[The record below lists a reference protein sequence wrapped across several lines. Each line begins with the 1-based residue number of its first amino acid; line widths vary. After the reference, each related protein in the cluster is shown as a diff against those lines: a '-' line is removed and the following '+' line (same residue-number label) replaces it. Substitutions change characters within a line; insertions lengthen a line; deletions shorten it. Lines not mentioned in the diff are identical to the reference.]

1 MVLWNISN
9 YQQFWSVS
17 HQAIHAP
24 SHHRTLPRLRG
35 YSGTCSM
42 TMRSPQVKLDMKWRP
57 KCCWFV
63 NIASIAQCSQRIW
76 RLKSWPRK
84 MKIKIHPAV
93 KSQKRKMLAVLV
105 LVGILDSKGC
115 RQKKKQ
121 YIYRHCPNWWWPP
134 SLLPYFWQIY
144 FWQSV
149 DHVDLPPSPRIFD
162 KNHEILGFETC
173 ILYYPHYFLRVRGTD
188 RMTQSPF
195 WARLSN
201 KSYKIEWFYFWQY
214 VLWPPPS
221 PTFVKNSFLFN
232 FLTWGWPPP
241 SYLDNVCK
249 YTVFFLD
256 GTP

>member
-1 MVLWNISN
+1 MV
-9 YQQFWSVS
+9 
-17 HQAIHAP
+17 
-24 SHHRTLPRLRG
+24 T
-35 YSGTCSM
+35 
-42 TMRSPQVKLDMKWRP
+42 
-57 KCCWFV
+57 
-63 NIASIAQCSQRIW
+63 
-76 RLKSWPRK
+76 
-84 MKIKIHPAV
+84 
-93 KSQKRKMLAVLV
+93 
-105 LVGILDSKGC
+105 
-115 RQKKKQ
+115 
-121 YIYRHCPNWWWPP
+121 P

-149 DHVDLPPSPRIFD
+149 AHVDLPPSPRIFD

-241 SYLDNVCK
+241 PPIWAISLNVLFLPHSGSILDFQLSWKSCK
-249 YTVFFLD
+249 FQLARWSHEVAILCSWNHLPNHPAQRISLKSVPACKIEPQS
-256 GTP
+256 GT